1 MCWTQT
7 SLVTINVL
15 MIRCIFVW
23 ILSGID
29 VAQTLSFFG
38 NTGDSV
44 KKIMN
49 RLTFSREAGDQ
60 PVFFWRR
67 QVSPNMGVSC
77 KWFPFISH
85 LHMKFR
91 WKNQY
96 FMPFSQTTAHMDY
109 KGLYLDLVR
118 KPLGQFLV
126 IFPEPEAWPFPSN
139 PRIHTTCTVRLP
151 FGKLT

>member
-1 MCWTQT
+1 
-7 SLVTINVL
+7 

-60 PVFFWRR
+60 PVFFLA
-67 QVSPNMGVSC
+67 QASESKHGGVMQMVPIY
-77 KWFPFISH
+77 FPFAHEIS
-85 LHMKFR
+85 MKESIL
-91 WKNQY
+91 Y
-96 FMPFSQTTAHMDY
+96 ALFSDN
-109 KGLYLDLVR
+109 R
-118 KPLGQFLV
+118 
-126 IFPEPEAWPFPSN
+126 
-139 PRIHTTCTVRLP
+139 
-151 FGKLT
+151 